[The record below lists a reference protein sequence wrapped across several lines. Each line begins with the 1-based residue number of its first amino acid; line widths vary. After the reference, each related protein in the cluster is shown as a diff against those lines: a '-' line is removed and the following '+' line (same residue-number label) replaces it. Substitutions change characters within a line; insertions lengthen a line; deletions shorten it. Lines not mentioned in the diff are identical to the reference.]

1 MKFFKKNIWTIC
13 SWVAVFA
20 LIALDAFAEGYV
32 EGATLMDTAAKKAA
46 NVFKSV
52 KTITFI
58 LGGFGLVGIAYQ
70 AIIGKVKWSWFA
82 GLAVGMALLGAAGA
96 IVEYASG
103 DNQVNNTLGTT
114 FGANGTESSL

>member
-20 LIALDAFAEGYV
+20 LIAADAFAVDG
-32 EGATLMDTAAKKAA
+32 GDLMGTAQNKLR

-58 LGGFGLVGIAYQ
+58 LGGFG
-70 AIIGKVKWSWFA
+70 
-82 GLAVGMALLGAAGA
+82 
-96 IVEYASG
+96 
-103 DNQVNNTLGTT
+103 
-114 FGANGTESSL
+114 